1 MRNVW
6 AWVRIGWVWK
16 IHGYET
22 TGYHSKSTGGIRADL
37 VLKVYALQMWCVLPS
52 SSGENQELLT
62 DVQDLEQN
70 QRDFKCEAAMVRI
83 SALGWLS
90 DLHNLPE
97 MNFIQ
102 LHDYPVVAWEY
113 RHIVL
118 KGMLYRKYHRSCL
131 VWFRKWGKGCSPPG
145 RGDLLLLL
153 LLMWY
158 LLLYHILQLKL
169 FPFCSPRCLL
179 VCHLYILSYG
189 KLYNR
194 ACRTTWL

>member
-1 MRNVW
+1 M
-6 AWVRIGWVWK
+6 
-16 IHGYET
+16 
-22 TGYHSKSTGGIRADL
+22 
-37 VLKVYALQMWCVLPS
+37 KVCALQMWRVLPW

-169 FPFCSPRCLL
+169 FPFCLPRCILD
-179 VCHLYILSYG
+179 CHLITRLPVNKTQRSWELGKWSITKEALIVIQILLS
-189 KLYNR
+189 
-194 ACRTTWL
+194 RTLRNV